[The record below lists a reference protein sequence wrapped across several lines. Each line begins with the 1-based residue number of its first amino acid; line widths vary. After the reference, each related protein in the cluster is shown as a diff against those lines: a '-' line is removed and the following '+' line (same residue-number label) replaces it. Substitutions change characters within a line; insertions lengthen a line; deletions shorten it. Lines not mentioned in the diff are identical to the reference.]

1 MNRILKLSFLL
12 FSLNLIITSCNKS
25 EQVKL
30 DFAQQASE
38 AVYSNFPETFE
49 SGTKTSYTAANV
61 ALTSGSWNFNDALI
75 GNLTTDRKNGTKS
88 ARIQNTGSL
97 TMNFDLTNG
106 ASKVTINHA
115 VFGTDATS
123 TWGLFVSTTQ
133 GAAWTQIG
141 TNITTSST
149 ALQNAVFTIS
159 YTGNVRFQIKKLSGG
174 RLNIDDISIEDNSN
188 SLTMDDN
195 IALGNPSAAATDVSA
210 PNNYLLVKP
219 QYVLSYNN
227 ARGTANWVSWHL
239 SAAWKGSAVRC
250 DCFTQDTQ
258 LPSSFFRA
266 TTTNYTNTGFDR
278 GHLCPSE
285 DRDLN
290 STDNA
295 ATFKMSNIIP
305 QAPILNQQTW
315 ANFENYCRTLLNQ
328 GNEIYI
334 ISGAYGSGGTGSL
347 GGTTTNIA
355 NGSITVPSRCYK
367 IAVVLPLGNNDLTR
381 VSSTTRVIAIDIPN
395 NQTVNSQTWGAY
407 RTSVD
412 NIEAITGYNFL
423 SNVALSS
430 QTSIEAIVDNGPT
443 Q

>member
-12 FSLNLIITSCNKS
+12 FCLSIIISSCNKS

-38 AVYSNFPETFE
+38 AVYSNFPESFE

-61 ALTSGSWNFNDALI
+61 VLISGSWNLNDALI
-75 GNLTTDRKNGTKS
+75 GNLTNDRKNGTKS
-88 ARIQNTGSL
+88 VRIQNTGSL

-106 ASKVTINHA
+106 ASKVILSHA
-115 VFGTDATS
+115 IYGTDASS
-123 TWGLFVSTTQ
+123 TWALYVSTTQ

-141 TNITTSST
+141 STVTTSST

-174 RLNIDDISIEDNSN
+174 RLNLDDILIEDNSN
-188 SLTMDDN
+188 SLTMDNN
-195 IALGNPSAAATDVSA
+195 IALGNPSAAATNIST
-210 PNNYLLVKP
+210 PNNYLLIKP

-258 LPSSFFRA
+258 LPSNFFRA

-315 ANFENYCRTLLNQ
+315 ANFENYCRTLLGQ

-347 GGTTTNIA
+347 GGTTTTIA
-355 NGSITVPSRCYK
+355 NGKITVPSRCYK

-381 VSSTTRVIAIDIPN
+381 VSSTTRVIAIDMPN

-407 RTSVD
+407 RTTVD